1 MPFRQTIGISLALLM
16 ASTGA
21 MAKAPEKSTA
31 YAPAHPA
38 NTGADKSEN
47 RSTKSRATHKTAHL
61 RWPSRLVFHRGGKA
75 RWRHSASYSDDPGLN
90 IPVPSWGPMHTIG
103 YREIGQAAWYAL
115 VGNHTSS
122 GERLDTVT
130 PTAAHRSLPLGSCAK
145 VTDLDSGRSV
155 IVKIND
161 RGPYNRRFII
171 DLSPRAADEL
181 GMRPAGVAAVVVE
194 PLAPGAALNTAGN
207 AAMNPTVATYRGSGV
222 TVSR

>member
-1 MPFRQTIGISLALLM
+1 MPLRQTIGISLALLM

-21 MAKAPEKSTA
+21 MAKAPEKSTS
-31 YAPAHPA
+31 YEPGQPA
-38 NTGADKSEN
+38 NAGPDKSEN
-47 RSTKSRATHKTAHL
+47 RSTKSRSAHRAAPF
-61 RWPSRLVFHRGGKA
+61 RWPSRLVFHRGG
-75 RWRHSASYSDDPGLN
+75 RVRSRHAASYSADAGAN
-90 IPVPSWGPMHTIG
+90 IPDPSWGPMHTVG
-103 YREIGQAAWYAL
+103 YQEIGQAAWYAL
-115 VGNHTSS
+115 VGGRTSS

-194 PLAPGAALNTAGN
+194 PLAPGVATN
-207 AAMNPTVATYRGSGV
+207 AAIRPAVATYRGPAANI
-222 TVSR
+222 TRQ

>member
-16 ASTGA
+16 ASAGA
-21 MAKAPEKSTA
+21 MAKAPEKNTS
-31 YAPAHPA
+31 YEPGQPA
-38 NTGADKSEN
+38 NAGPDKSEN
-47 RSTKSRATHKTAHL
+47 RSIKSRATHRAAQF
-61 RWPSRLVFHRGGKA
+61 RWPSKLAFHRGG
-75 RWRHSASYSDDPGLN
+75 RVRPRHAASYDADPGLN
-90 IPVPSWGPMHTIG
+90 IPVPSWGPMHTVG

-115 VGNHTSS
+115 VGGRTSS

-194 PLAPGAALNTAGN
+194 PLAAGAATNPAIR
-207 AAMNPTVATYRGSGV
+207 PTVAAYRGAA
-222 TVSR
+222 TNVSH